1 MKLIWTLVALLS
13 ATACVSPEAHRKLQ
27 GANEKLRA
35 ESAGM
40 ADSLRTLS
48 AENERLRAE
57 NERLAGRAADVD
69 WIEAQKKKLQEL
81 LASGPQVDRRGVSVV
96 QTKEGMAIRVEGSV
110 LFASGS
116 NALTTEGKRTLDS
129 LRETLAGRRLRV
141 EGHTDDAPI
150 TRSQWGTNLRLSV
163 ERSMAV
169 ADHLIKAV
177 GLPAAQVSVAGY
189 GEFLPAVP
197 NTDDS
202 SRAQNRRVEI
212 LLIER

>member
-1 MKLIWTLVALLS
+1 MKLCMILVVLLS

-81 LASGPQVDRRGVSVV
+81 LASGPQIDRRGVSVV

-116 NALTTEGKRTLDS
+116 NALTAEGKRTLES
-129 LRETLAGRRLRV
+129 LRETLSGRRLRV

-169 ADHLIKAV
+169 ADHLIKTV
-177 GLPAAQVSVAGY
+177 GLPADQVSVAGY

>member
-1 MKLIWTLVALLS
+1 MRFIWTLVALVS
-13 ATACVSPEAHRKLQ
+13 ATACVSPEAHRKMQ

-69 WIEAQKKKLQEL
+69 WIESQKKQLQEL
-81 LASGPQVDRRGVSVV
+81 LSKNPGMTGRGISVV
-96 QTKEGMAIRVEGSV
+96 PTSEGMAIRVEGSV
-110 LFASGS
+110 LFAPGS
-116 NALTTEGKRTLDS
+116 NNLSAEGKRTLDS
-129 LRETLAGRRLRV
+129 LRTSLEGRRIRV
-141 EGHTDDAPI
+141 EGHTDDTKI

-163 ERSMAV
+163 ERSMVV
-169 ADHLIKAV
+169 ADHLIKVV
-177 GLPAAQVSVAGY
+177 GLREDRVSVAGY

-197 NTDDS
+197 NTDDNA
-202 SRAQNRRVEI
+202 RAQNRRVEI